1 MAGPSEE
8 IVPSGATEVPGVAE
22 TQVSNDCPKEM
33 DDDFNADE
41 EPGPLAEANVNDNKG
56 NLAELEDSGHES
68 FDESDP
74 DEPEEEAVDN
84 ELSLPSRERAVK
96 VKFSGMEGPSPPP
109 EVNLETISRSQL
121 IAKLGGL
128 QERLT
133 QTQVDLKQEKSN
145 RRKKEKNIF
154 KMAKELSKRQVEASE
169 KDETIQ
175 KVCLYALEPLVS
187 VAPRK
192 SFTRDSDQIS
202 HFYHYSLLLLLV
214 ESIVGRHGSQT

>member
-1 MAGPSEE
+1 M
-8 IVPSGATEVPGVAE
+8 PSGAAEVPGVAE
-22 TQVSNDCPKEM
+22 TQVSNDCAKEM
-33 DDDFNADE
+33 DGDFIADE
-41 EPGPLAEANVNDNKG
+41 ELAPLAEAIVNDNKG
-56 NLAELEDSGHES
+56 NLAELEGSGHES
-68 FDESDP
+68 FDGSDP
-74 DEPEEEAVDN
+74 DEPREEAVDKESSSQN
-84 ELSLPSRERAVK
+84 RERAVK

-133 QTQVDLKQEKSN
+133 QPQVDLKQEKSN

-175 KVCLYALEPLVS
+175 KVRLYALERLVS
-187 VAPRK
+187 VAPRNSFARDLIK
-192 SFTRDSDQIS
+192 SHIVYYYR
-202 HFYHYSLLLLLV
+202 LLLLLV